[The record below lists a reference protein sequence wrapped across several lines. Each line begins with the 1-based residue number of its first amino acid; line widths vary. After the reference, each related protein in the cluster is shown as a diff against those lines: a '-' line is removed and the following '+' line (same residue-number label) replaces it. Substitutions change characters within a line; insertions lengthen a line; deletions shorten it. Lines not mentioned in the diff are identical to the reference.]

1 MTCQEAID
9 FVLSYLDGDLT
20 PEVRAEF
27 DRHLAICTSC
37 AAYLDSYKKTVQI
50 EKAAFASA
58 HDDAV
63 MALPEE
69 LVQAILSA
77 RAAAK

>member
-37 AAYLDSYKKTVQI
+37 AAYLDSYKRTVQI

-58 HDDAV
+58 NDDAV
-63 MALPEE
+63 IALPEE

>member
-9 FVLSYLDGDLT
+9 FVLSYLDGDLS

-27 DRHLAICTSC
+27 DRHLAICASC

-58 HDDAV
+58 SDDAGI
-63 MALPEE
+63 ALPEE